1 MAKNLRYFYDEETC
15 TFQPEI
21 LSTSDRLKRIF
32 THLAICVAAGVV
44 MLGIFFL
51 IADNPKTKA
60 LTQAIASVESNI
72 ANVKVRNEAL
82 TKKVDRLHQ
91 KDNSIYRSILGMA
104 PLDEGI
110 YLGGEGGRT
119 GNKAANTP
127 IVEECEEILRRLR
140 FRIQTQHNSFSEINK
155 EVEQNSEML
164 AHIPIIRPVKG
175 RVVSFF
181 GWRFHPIYKRRKM
194 HTGLDLHA
202 PMRTPVYAT
211 GDAVVKMAS
220 YSRNGY
226 GIQIDLNHGYG
237 FTTKYAHLSKV
248 LVKPNQKVKRGDL
261 IAYSGNTG
269 TSVAPHLHY
278 EVIKDGNKVDPL
290 KHLIQDYTP
299 SEFLKLK
306 EASESDDDKKYQS
319 FD

>member
-44 MLGIFFL
+44 MLGVFFI

-60 LTQAIASVESNI
+60 LTQAIASVELNI
-72 ANVKVRNEAL
+72 AQVKALNEEL
-82 TKKVDRLHQ
+82 TSHVDKLHER
-91 KDNSIYRSILGMA
+91 DNSVYRSILGMN

-110 YLGGEGGRT
+110 YAGGEGGRT
-119 GNKAANTP
+119 KNGLEALP
-127 IVEECEEILRRLR
+127 LIEESEEVSRRLR
-140 FRIQTQHNSFSEINK
+140 FRIQTQRNSFDEINL
-155 EVEQNSEML
+155 EVVENSEML

-175 RVVSFF
+175 NVVSFF
-181 GWRFHPIYKRRKM
+181 GWRFHPIHKRRKM

-211 GDAVVKMAS
+211 GDAVVKNATFS
-220 YSRNGY
+220 GNGY
-226 GIQIDLNHGYG
+226 GIQVDLDHDYG
-237 FTTKYAHLSKV
+237 FVTKYAHLSKV
-248 LVKPNQKVKRGDL
+248 LVKPGQKVKRGQI

-278 EVIKDGNKVDPL
+278 EVIKNGAKIDPL
-290 KHLIQDYTP
+290 KHLIQDYSP
-299 SEFLKLK
+299 SEFLELK
-306 EASESDDDKKYQS
+306 KASERDDTPI